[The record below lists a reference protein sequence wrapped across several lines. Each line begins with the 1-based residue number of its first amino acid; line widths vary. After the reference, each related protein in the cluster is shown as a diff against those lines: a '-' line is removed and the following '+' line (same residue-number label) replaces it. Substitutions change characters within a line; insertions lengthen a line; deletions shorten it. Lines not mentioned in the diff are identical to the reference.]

1 MYKALLNQRNQYHD
15 FFQMNLLLWAVR
27 PTKSTAWNRRDEEPD
42 PSTCLP
48 TVSCDPNRGIYLY
61 GYGGTVCFLTCSHVV
76 STVSI
81 NWKK

>member
-1 MYKALLNQRNQYHD
+1 MYKMFSYFNQRNHYHD
-15 FFQMNLLLWAVR
+15 FSQMDVLLCAVR

-61 GYGGTVCFLTCSHVV
+61 GYGGMLLDMQSCSQYCQY
-76 STVSI
+76 
-81 NWKK
+81 